1 MTRRAPHF
9 HIGRRIFLVAAFA
22 ACLGGGVRAQVMSL
36 DSILNVIASAN
47 PELKVYDARIKA
59 FDKYAEG
66 ARALDPPSVGAGL
79 FMAPY
84 NTTLWK
90 PDGMGDP
97 GMGSFMISAEQMI
110 ANARKRNANRDY
122 MLGMS
127 KVDAEMQNA
136 MRNELFSMA
145 KRSYY
150 EWVVLV
156 KKKDVLVR
164 SEALLQYLVQ
174 AAEIRYTYGMDK
186 LNAYYKAKAM
196 LGDVQNMQ
204 LMTDLEIE
212 QMRIML
218 NTAMARDKQI
228 VFSVDT
234 AFAPRAPEQRPVDST
249 LVAERRSDLRAIDRN
264 IDLLRF
270 KQDVQRA
277 SLRPD
282 YGIKYDHMVGFGTQ
296 PQQFSLMGM
305 VSIPIAPWSS
315 KMYKSTIAGLT
326 FDMDALNESRNA
338 LVNETL
344 GALDLL
350 RAEIANKQQQLDLY
364 DRAIVPAMRSNYE
377 TALLAYEQ
385 NTEELFMVL
394 DAWQNLRMV
403 QLARLDLVKD
413 LSLLYAT
420 YDEQLEIR

>member
-1 MTRRAPHF
+1 MERSLLLSLF
-9 HIGRRIFLVAAFA
+9 I
-22 ACLGGGVRAQVMSL
+22 ACALRGMPQVLSL
-36 DSILNVIASAN
+36 DSVLRTVDAVH
-47 PELKVYDARIKA
+47 PELRMYDARIKA
-59 FDKYAEG
+59 FDTYAEG
-66 ARALDPPSVGAGL
+66 ARALDPPRVGAGF
-79 FMAPY
+79 FMTPY
-84 NTTLWK
+84 NTMMWK

-97 GMGSFMISAEQMI
+97 GMGSFMITAEQMI
-110 ANARKRNANRDY
+110 ANARKRNANATY

-150 EWVVLV
+150 EWLVLEKKKVVLAQSAS
-156 KKKDVLVR
+156 LIN
-164 SEALLQYLVQ
+164 YLVQ

-218 NTAMARDKQI
+218 NTAMARDKGV
-228 VFSVDT
+228 VFSIDT
-234 AFAPRAPEQRPVDST
+234 AFGPALSPQLSLDTALIT
-249 LVAERRSDLRAIDRN
+249 ERRSDLRVIDRN
-264 IDLLRF
+264 IDLLRY

-282 YGIKYDHMVGFGTQ
+282 FGIKYDHMVGFGTQ

-305 VSIPIAPWSS
+305 MTIPIAPWSS

-326 FDMDALNESRNA
+326 PEMDALRESRNA

-344 GALDLL
+344 GQLSLL
-350 RAEIANKQQQLDLY
+350 RSQIGTKQQQLDLY
-364 DRAIVPAMRSNYE
+364 DRVIVPAMRSNYE

-403 QLARLDLVKD
+403 QLARLDLLKD
-413 LSLLYAT
+413 LYLLYAT
-420 YDEQLEIR
+420 HDEQLEIR

>member
-1 MTRRAPHF
+1 MMKRA
-9 HIGRRIFLVAAFA
+9 LVIPVL
-22 ACLGGGVRAQVMSL
+22 ACCALRGMAQVLPL
-36 DSILNVIASAN
+36 DSVLRTIDGSH
-47 PELKVYDARIKA
+47 PELQMFDAQIKA
-59 FDKYAEG
+59 YDTYAEG
-66 ARALDPPSVGAGL
+66 ARALDPPRVGAGF
-79 FMAPY
+79 FMTPY
-84 NTTLWK
+84 NTGLWK
-90 PDGMGDP
+90 SGDMGDP
-97 GMGSFMISAEQMI
+97 GMGSFMLSAEQMI
-110 ANARKRNANRDY
+110 ANGRKRNANRDY

-127 KVDAEMQNA
+127 KVDVEMKNA

-150 EWVVLV
+150 EWLVLE
-156 KKKDVLVR
+156 KKKHVLAQ
-164 SEALLQYLVQ
+164 SEAVVNHLIQ

-204 LMTDLEIE
+204 LMADQEIE

-218 NTAMARDKQI
+218 NTAMARDKRI
-228 VFSVDT
+228 AFTIDT
-234 AFAPRAPEQRPVDST
+234 AFVPQVPETRSLDST
-249 LVAERRSDLRAIDRN
+249 LVLERRSDLRAIDRN

-282 YGIKYDHMVGFGTQ
+282 FGIKYDHMVGFGTQ

-305 VSIPIAPWSS
+305 VSIPFAPWSK
-315 KMYKSTIAGLT
+315 KMYTATIAGL
-326 FDMDALNESRNA
+326 DPEMDALRESKNA
-338 LVNETL
+338 MVNEVL
-344 GALDLL
+344 GELNQL
-350 RAEIANKQQQLDLY
+350 RAQISYKQQQLDLY
-364 DRAIVPAMRSNYE
+364 DRVIVPSMRSNYE
-377 TALLAYEQ
+377 TASLAYEQ

-403 QLARLDLVKD
+403 HLARLDLLKD
-413 LSLLYAT
+413 LYLLYAS